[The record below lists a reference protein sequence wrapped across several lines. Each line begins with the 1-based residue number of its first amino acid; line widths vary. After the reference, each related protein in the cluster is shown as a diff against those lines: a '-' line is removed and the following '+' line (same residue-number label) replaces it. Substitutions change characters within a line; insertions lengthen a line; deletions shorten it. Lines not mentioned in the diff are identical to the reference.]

1 MRIIVTWII
10 TILLALAFLGAG
22 VTKLMAQPMMVAEF
36 GIFGYPL
43 WFMYLTGSL
52 EIIAAVFV
60 VLPRFAAIGAAL
72 IVCIMI
78 GALYSHLTHG
88 QAAMIG
94 APVVLLVLAI
104 ALATLRGWNL
114 TARHAPASSS

>member
-1 MRIIVTWII
+1 MRLIVTWIV

-22 VTKLMAQPMMVAEF
+22 VTKLMGLSMMVSEF
-36 GIFGYPL
+36 GILGYPL

-52 EIIAAVFV
+52 EIVAAVLV
-60 VLPRFAAIGAAL
+60 VLPRFAALGAAL
-72 IVCIMI
+72 IVCIMV

-94 APVVLLVLAI
+94 APVVLLILAI
-104 ALATLRGWNL
+104 TLGTLRSWNL
-114 TARHAPASSS
+114 AARHAPASSS